1 MKRTM
6 IILILFCLILTN
18 ACKKNLDRF
27 DSEIVLKVD
36 TEIEKTTHIFT
47 FKATTEDPVPSSDK
61 IYCRFDWDS
70 DSVWDTPFSQDLE
83 VHHRFYVPGTYK
95 IHAEFLT
102 KSGYMQFDSIEI
114 AVERG
119 FSSPKPDFQVIPLSS
134 HFMTD
139 FIFDASLTKDDEDSL
154 ETLQFRWDFYNDG
167 DWDTGYLDSVRT
179 SFRFITTGKFQIK
192 MEAKDPSNR
201 SQYVLHWVDVHR
213 TDTMIRP
220 VLKINPLEGSVVD
233 TFLFDAS
240 ESYHSNDPEQILSY
254 SWKFTN
260 SGFTFLSPDSAVI
273 QRIFQ
278 YPGPMEV
285 ILIVVDENE
294 LQNSLSREFY
304 VSLGNRPPTAF
315 FETPIPY
322 GNIQTQF
329 YFSVWGSRDDH
340 NSVSELEKRW
350 DFDGDGIWDTPF
362 AYDMEYYHQYGNHGT
377 YQPTLQVKDKEGLTN
392 TVTHEIKVSSYTNP
406 TGFVRDERDNKLYGT
421 VKIGNFWWMSENL
434 DFRPDAKMKLFM
446 LQKCYNEDEKLCDQY
461 GSLYL
466 PDRVYDFEKNG
477 KGVCPTGWHVPTKR
491 EMGDLG
497 DNLPKTNSREALE
510 IGGSMGFNAQYSGK
524 GNYIFIYDIHGNV
537 VDTTWSFR
545 NLDLEGFASSLD
557 YSFSTGR
564 VLNLQFSKK
573 SSEAWVFTYPGKN
586 DYFSIRCVK
595 D

>member
-1 MKRTM
+1 MKRTI
-6 IILILFCLILTN
+6 IILILFCFIL
-18 ACKKNLDRF
+18 ASGCRKNLDRF
-27 DSEIVLKVD
+27 DSEIVLSVD
-36 TEIEKTTHIFT
+36 AEIEKTTHIFT
-47 FKATTEDPVPSSDK
+47 FKASTEDPVPSNDK
-61 IYCRFDWDS
+61 IYCRFNWDS

-83 VHHRFYVPGTYK
+83 VHHRFYVPGTYQ
-95 IHAEFLT
+95 IYAEFLT
-102 KSGYMQFDSIEI
+102 KSGYMQTDSLEI
-114 AVERG
+114 VVERG
-119 FSSPKPDFQVIPLSS
+119 FSSPKPDFQVIPMTG

-139 FIFDASLTKDDEDSL
+139 FIFDASLTHDDEDSL

-167 DWDTGYLDSVRT
+167 DWDTDYLDSART
-179 SFRFITTGKFQIK
+179 SFRFIANGKFQIK

-220 VLKINPLEGSVVD
+220 VLKINPPEGSVVD

-260 SGFTFLSPDSAVI
+260 SGFTFPAPDSAVI

-285 ILIVVDENE
+285 ILVVVDERG

-315 FETPIPY
+315 FETSTAY

-340 NSVSELEKRW
+340 DAGSELGKRW

-362 AYDMEYYHQYGNHGT
+362 ALEMEYYHQYGTPGT
-377 YQPTLQVKDKEGLTN
+377 YQPTLQVKDEQGLTN
-392 TVTHEIKVSSYTNP
+392 TISHEILVSSYTYQ
-406 TGFVRDERDNKLYGT
+406 TGFIRDERDNKLYGT
-421 VKIGNFWWMSENL
+421 VKIGNYWWMSENL
-434 DFRPDAKMKLFM
+434 DFRPPKKMNLTM
-446 LQKCYNEDEKLCDQY
+446 LQKCYNEDERLCDQY

-466 PDRVYDFEKNG
+466 TDRVYDYNVRG
-477 KGVCPTGWHVPTKR
+477 KGVCPKGWHVPTSH
-491 EMGDLG
+491 EMDDLVS
-497 DNLPKTNSREALE
+497 NLPEINSRETVQV
-510 IGGSMGFNAQYSGK
+510 GGSLGFNAQYSGK
-524 GNYIFIYDIHGNV
+524 GKYAFDYGPFGSVI
-537 VDTTWSFR
+537 DTTWTFKKQGEEGYFTTLAYSYSSNRVYTLQITEKSPEIWLFR
-545 NLDLEGFASSLD
+545 YDATFD
-557 YSFSTGR
+557 Y
-564 VLNLQFSKK
+564 
-573 SSEAWVFTYPGKN
+573 Y
-586 DYFSIRCVK
+586 SIRCVK